1 MYSQDDCG
9 SGDVTNENDDIVF
22 CDTCH
27 LGHHQS
33 CYDIY
38 PKPGLKDP
46 WNCKACE
53 AAKQA
58 HASVSRKR
66 KPSSAHKAL
75 SKRKDERKN
84 QEDSYSDADSSEIIP
99 DNNEGLKVEVWIRHK
114 APNLAIP
121 QNGRHAVSQPVP
133 ELAESSASAGNN
145 VREEDRSSD
154 RSITP
159 PEESTLEESTP
170 EGCMPKES
178 LPEPHLSHE
187 QIKGTILLTRL
198 KNEEIFRKVLLAN
211 ARTVDAL
218 FKECTHRWHPRFSD
232 SIARLLYIDDENHF
246 VEIVKGHSADYIEF
260 LRMIRTRWNN
270 EGGEVVRVKLI
281 LLAAGETE
289 GV

>member
-1 MYSQDDCG
+1 M
-9 SGDVTNENDDIVF
+9 
-22 CDTCH
+22 
-27 LGHHQS
+27 
-33 CYDIY
+33 
-38 PKPGLKDP
+38 
-46 WNCKACE
+46 
-53 AAKQA
+53 
-58 HASVSRKR
+58 
-66 KPSSAHKAL
+66 

-198 KNEEIFRKVLLAN
+198 KNEVTPQIIPRHLEQFRPW
-211 ARTVDAL
+211 
-218 FKECTHRWHPRFSD
+218 C
-232 SIARLLYIDDENHF
+232 
-246 VEIVKGHSADYIEF
+246 
-260 LRMIRTRWNN
+260 
-270 EGGEVVRVKLI
+270 
-281 LLAAGETE
+281 
-289 GV
+289 